1 MQKVLLVT
9 KYSGKAKDVIVRED
23 GKVELIFRDSITAF
37 DGKKTDKLEGKGRA
51 NCKTTVLL
59 FELLEKNGI
68 PTHYIS
74 KLSETSLICD
84 YVNILP
90 VEVVCRN
97 ITAGSFCRRYGI
109 KEGEHFP
116 EPLIEFF
123 YKDDELH
130 DPLVNKEASIKLGW
144 VNKKQAML
152 MEAITRATNKILI
165 ELFNKISLQLVDFK
179 LEFGITNDGR
189 LVLAD
194 EISADSMRLWEKE
207 TGEIKDKDR
216 YRKNL
221 GDVIKHYD
229 EINNRLS
236 EIKPFILDLK
246 TKIVVSITLKSSV
259 LDPAGEVTHRA
270 LKRLGYENLEL
281 VRLGKC
287 ALLEFTEVPS
297 DNLVKKTEKI
307 CKEILSNPL
316 IEDFEMEVVFEE

>member
-1 MQKVLLVT
+1 MQKVLLMT
-9 KYSGKAKDVIVRED
+9 KYSGKAKDVIVRDD
-23 GKVELIFRDSITAF
+23 GKVELVFRNSISAF
-37 DGKKTDKLEGKGRA
+37 DGKKTDTLEGKGRA

-59 FELLEKNGI
+59 FELLEHNGI
-68 PTHYIS
+68 PTHYHS
-74 KLSETSLICD
+74 KLSETSLLCD
-84 YVNILP
+84 YVEILP

-109 KEGEHFP
+109 KEGERFS

-152 MEAITRATNKILI
+152 MEAITRATNRILI
-165 ELFNKISLQLVDFK
+165 ELFNKISLHLVDFK

-229 EINNRLS
+229 EINNRIS
-236 EIKPFILDLK
+236 EIKPFVLDLK
-246 TKIVVSITLKSSV
+246 TKIGVSIILKPSV

-270 LKRLGYENLEL
+270 LKRLGYENLDL
-281 VRLGKC
+281 VRLGKY
-287 ALLEFTEVPS
+287 ALLEFSEVPS
-297 DNLVKKTEKI
+297 YHLVTKTEKI
-307 CKEILSNPL
+307 CNEILSNPL
-316 IEDFEMEVVFEE
+316 IEDFELEVVFEE